1 MSTKNKAIVRRLFQE
16 ALDGGNVDIIDELVS
31 PEFVDHSAAPGAP
44 NTREAWKQGMADLRA
59 AFPDSEL
66 SIEQE
71 IAEDDLVTTR
81 FTARGTHQGELMG
94 IPATGKKVTV
104 SGIQIARVAGGKIV
118 ERWEQVDTMGMMVQL
133 GVVPAPGG

>member
-16 ALDGGNVDIIDELVS
+16 VIAGGNLDLIDELVS
-31 PEFVDHSAAPGAP
+31 PDFVDRSAAPGAP
-44 NTREAWKQGMADLRA
+44 NNREAWKKGLAELRA

-71 IAEDDLVTTR
+71 IAEEDLVTTR
-81 FTARGTHQGELMG
+81 FTARATHQGELMG

-104 SGIQIARVAGGKIV
+104 SGIHIARVAGGKIV
-118 ERWEQVDTMGMMVQL
+118 ERWEEVNTMAMMVQL